1 MTNSFTNLLTNARTD
16 SVETDDR
23 SIFNAHELDE
33 ALSIQDIRLSVA
45 RKVVFDGSHRI
56 TVLLTRLLFGQT
68 NRSDFGLAE
77 GNARNSGP
85 NGAGVIP
92 AISSA
97 TKIPGRKPR

>member
-1 MTNSFTNLLTNARTD
+1 M
-16 SVETDDR
+16 ETDDR

-56 TVLLTRLLFGQT
+56 GVLLMCPLFGQT

-77 GNARNSGP
+77 GSARNSGLID
-85 NGAGVIP
+85 GCRCH
-92 AISSA
+92 SSDFFSDENALKEA
-97 TKIPGRKPR
+97 TVSKLKAFVKLGDD